1 MPADKANMGKT
12 TSATE
17 EMIGPFFRNGVLVKD
32 RAIAPFAEETTD
44 GTDETNESL
53 PRRNGDGDGEETE
66 PTESDTQQFILG
78 VQGTLPITVSVTG
91 LPAGLTATQ
100 ADEAG
105 KTVLNIGG
113 EQTVAPNGETA
124 TYDGTNGTA
133 WVVITGT
140 PTKAAVNKSVKITA
154 KNADGEISRTYTM
167 EVLARPTL
175 KTTSVKATWGKALK
189 TTLKA
194 DGGTKDH
201 VITWSVAS
209 GDLPDGLSL
218 DHKTGELT
226 GTYQWNDGGDVFGAT
241 DKTHTFSVWIMP
253 ENDAGTAEDEPTSKT
268 KVDIVMSLAKPV
280 ITNKKAKVTY
290 GGETAIALSSI
301 PTMKLE
307 DRAITPIYLV
317 VSGGGALTWTSGD
330 LPAGLQVA
338 MAEGFDPSAVTG
350 GDSSGGDSTNTGSL
364 PRRNGDDGDGST
376 TTDENPQEVDSSIV
390 IYGTPT
396 DTAKNQSVK
405 FQVANAAGND
415 SVTLKFNITA
425 TELEFPVTGEEGGA
439 AELPG
444 ADQDYTS
451 ETGGYAVGGEVSV
464 HLVAKPGPVT
474 FSAKNLPAG
483 ITLSADKKGG
493 TDAWLVGTYT
503 KATKFDK
510 KGQNV
515 VTITATN
522 KNITDKTKGVK
533 TLSADWRVFEA
544 PEITTTKFSDLTT
557 SKKYTGKVAVK
568 NAGKSNIAVLIHET
582 ESPGDN
588 WTGMT
593 WEDEFNLSEKSN
605 YSLRWS
611 SDIMAIVGSLDRMP
625 DAGQIYVSIWAK
637 NPAGEAETVT
647 LPIKVKGQ
655 APKLTTSKLKAFTSG
670 TQSEESTAQDI
681 TTSGTQPI
689 TLRAYIDN
697 KTAKAFGWVTED
709 STESIDITNTEA
721 TLADTNPTG
730 FVFVPTLSTATSETT
745 DDGGQTNEGAR
756 PRNNGDGD
764 GTAEPTGKGKLYFL
778 GADRTIG
785 EATLTGRASYKGLP
799 ITFVA
804 TNAASTKPTTKAIKV
819 DVEKGLDPVI
829 MFTPQDPT
837 PTVNATTG
845 LVESYSVA
853 EDMVEMS
860 RDVTVYAAAGT
871 LTSMTFKV
879 SGDTPVTISAKGDKN
894 GVTSTVAEGDPTT
907 LTITGAEIPTTKEI
921 KTVITITALN
931 PSTKKKAVRK
941 LTVIQPLAPT
951 ITTAEKGLT
960 KEVELGKKFSLKLSA
975 KGSKTIK
982 WSIVDLEGDDA
993 TTNTKAELIALGLSL
1008 DQKGAITGTP
1018 KYTTSADVN
1027 NVPTYTPKTFT
1038 VKAENAGGSATAVV
1052 TVGVKGTKPRLVTKT
1067 ITISTD
1073 EPALDKDSAK
1083 VFTNIAKTDTK
1094 SYVTFKFV
1102 DGTVNGLTLAADP
1115 DNRNTGILSGTPTTA
1130 TKGTSAKI
1138 EIENLGTTVTGS
1150 IKLIVRDEAPEI
1162 EGNADIS
1169 LSASDVEG
1177 LRSDD
1182 SDAQK

>member
-1 MPADKANMGKT
+1 MKKRIFSVLLLSMLLIAAMVSSAAAGTTYYYGLGTLSTGNTTPTSLEGIDSGTSISVPLSVATSRATSAGSNPTKITDTTITWTITAGNDLGSFSLENIETTVPNQSSTSTNTLSGTVTKSGTITVQAQLGNSTNHLKTVNIAITVNTVVVEDAPKPTFKTTSITGLKAGTDLGDGKVIELTQSEEKLGTVTWAIADDEVTKLATYGLEFSTDTHALTGTPTQSGTFSFTVTASNYKGETLQETAQAISVTISGTKPSFLNWMPADKANMGKT
-12 TSATE
+12 TSATK

-78 VQGTLPITVSVTG
+78 VQGTLPITVTVTG
-91 LPAGLTATQ
+91 LPTGLTATQ

-105 KTVLNIGG
+105 KTVLDIGG

-209 GDLPDGLSL
+209 GDLPDGIELNE
-218 DHKTGELT
+218 KTGELT

-415 SVTLKFNITA
+415 SVTLKFNITG
-425 TELEFPVTGEEGGA
+425 TEVTFNSI
-439 AELPG
+439 LPHKTT
-444 ADQDYTS
+444 DYTTS
-451 ETGGYAVGGEVSV
+451 PSAGDAVGREYTDSNMIE
-464 HLVAKPGPVT
+464 LVATPGPIT
-474 FSAKNLPAG
+474 WSAKNLPAG
-483 ITLSADKKGG
+483 IKLSDDKSD
-493 TDAWLVGTYT
+493 TTRAYLVGTLT

-510 KGQNV
+510 NGRNV
-515 VTITATN
+515 VTVTATN
-522 KNITDKTKGVK
+522 KNITDKTKGSV
-533 TLSADWRVFEA
+533 TISSDWRVFEA
-544 PEITTTKFSDLTT
+544 PVITTTKLSDLTT

-568 NAGKSNIAVLIHET
+568 NAGADNIFVYIHEDAT
-582 ESPGDN
+582 PTADQLSTPL
-588 WTGMT
+588 T

-605 YSLRWS
+605 YSLKWS

-625 DAGQIYVSIWAK
+625 DDGQFYVSIWAE
-637 NPAGEAETVT
+637 NAAGTAETVT

-670 TQSEESTAQDI
+670 SASDATTAQDK
-681 TTSGTQPI
+681 TTQGTQPI

-730 FVFVPTLSTATSETT
+730 
-745 DDGGQTNEGAR
+745 
-756 PRNNGDGD
+756 
-764 GTAEPTGKGKLYFL
+764 
-778 GADRTIG
+778 
-785 EATLTGRASYKGLP
+785 
-799 ITFVA
+799 
-804 TNAASTKPTTKAIKV
+804 
-819 DVEKGLDPVI
+819 
-829 MFTPQDPT
+829 
-837 PTVNATTG
+837 
-845 LVESYSVA
+845 
-853 EDMVEMS
+853 
-860 RDVTVYAAAGT
+860 
-871 LTSMTFKV
+871 
-879 SGDTPVTISAKGDKN
+879 
-894 GVTSTVAEGDPTT
+894 
-907 LTITGAEIPTTKEI
+907 
-921 KTVITITALN
+921 
-931 PSTKKKAVRK
+931 
-941 LTVIQPLAPT
+941 
-951 ITTAEKGLT
+951 
-960 KEVELGKKFSLKLSA
+960 
-975 KGSKTIK
+975 
-982 WSIVDLEGDDA
+982 
-993 TTNTKAELIALGLSL
+993 
-1008 DQKGAITGTP
+1008 
-1018 KYTTSADVN
+1018 
-1027 NVPTYTPKTFT
+1027 
-1038 VKAENAGGSATAVV
+1038 
-1052 TVGVKGTKPRLVTKT
+1052 
-1067 ITISTD
+1067 
-1073 EPALDKDSAK
+1073 
-1083 VFTNIAKTDTK
+1083 
-1094 SYVTFKFV
+1094 
-1102 DGTVNGLTLAADP
+1102 
-1115 DNRNTGILSGTPTTA
+1115 
-1130 TKGTSAKI
+1130 
-1138 EIENLGTTVTGS
+1138 
-1150 IKLIVRDEAPEI
+1150 
-1162 EGNADIS
+1162 
-1169 LSASDVEG
+1169 
-1177 LRSDD
+1177 
-1182 SDAQK
+1182 